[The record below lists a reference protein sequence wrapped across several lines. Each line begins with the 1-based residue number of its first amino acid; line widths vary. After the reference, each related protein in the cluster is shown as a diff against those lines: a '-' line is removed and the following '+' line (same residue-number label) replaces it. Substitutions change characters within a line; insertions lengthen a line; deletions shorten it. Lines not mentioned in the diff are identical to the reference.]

1 MNIHGKKYLDANLY
15 DEILVLN
22 NKVNVTG
29 NIKFPL
35 KKGSESFSDDLEKMD
50 DLDATEELI
59 DYFLRNNNI
68 DFVDIYY
75 NGYSSAESASVKSK
89 NKEIYL
95 LNYVDKKQKNRI
107 LSKYMYDRAKK
118 LFNNNFDEYH
128 VTASKDS
135 YYYEKYVNGKKI
147 CLINLKLFDN
157 TPEYEEMK
165 FIKELFEDKL
175 SNEKEEAI
183 LNGGYVYSEKE
194 NKKPSYVYELV
205 CGDIKVLTD
214 NRSVAELLKDIIV
227 NHNLEIKDNN
237 VKQLKLKGF

>member
-15 DEILVLN
+15 DEILILN

-29 NIKFPL
+29 NIKIPL
-35 KKGSESFSDDLEKMD
+35 KKDSKSFTDDLEKMSN
-50 DLDATEELI
+50 LDATKELI
-59 DYFLRNNNI
+59 DYFLRNNSI
-68 DFVDIYY
+68 DFVDIHY

-89 NKEIYL
+89 HEEIYL
-95 LNYVDKKQKNRI
+95 NHVDKKQKNRI
-107 LSKYMYDRAKK
+107 LRKYMFDRSKK
-118 LFNNNFDEYH
+118 LFNNDFDEYH
-128 VTASKDS
+128 VTASIDS
-135 YYYEKYVNGKKI
+135 YYYEKHVNGKKI

-157 TPEYEEMK
+157 APEYEEME

-175 SNEKEEAI
+175 TNKKEEAI
-183 LNGGYVYSEKE
+183 LKGRYVYSEKE

-205 CGDIKVLTD
+205 CDDIKVVTD
-214 NRSVAELLKDIIV
+214 NQSVAKLLEDILI

>member
-29 NIKFPL
+29 NIKFTL

-128 VTASKDS
+128 VTASNDS
-135 YYYEKYVNGKKI
+135 YYYEKCVNGKKI
-147 CLINLKLFDN
+147 CLINLL
-157 TPEYEEMK
+157 
-165 FIKELFEDKL
+165 
-175 SNEKEEAI
+175 
-183 LNGGYVYSEKE
+183 
-194 NKKPSYVYELV
+194 
-205 CGDIKVLTD
+205 
-214 NRSVAELLKDIIV
+214 
-227 NHNLEIKDNN
+227 
-237 VKQLKLKGF
+237 